1 MRLDKNKSEQT
12 AENIQGLYSL
22 RERMERTPWIRL
34 RNRLVTELANKRREL
49 GISQTDM
56 AKALNTSNGSIT
68 RFESMVIIK
77 DGAPVEPPN
86 PTIKTI
92 ASYAAVLGLEVDFR
106 LVSSKNE

>member
-1 MRLDKNKSEQT
+1 
-12 AENIQGLYSL
+12 
-22 RERMERTPWIRL
+22 MESVPWIRL

-68 RFESMVIIK
+68 RFENMAIIK
-77 DGAPVEPPN
+77 DGEPIEPPN

-92 ASYAAVLGLEVDFR
+92 ASYAAVLGLELDFQLIPVR
-106 LVSSKNE
+106 NK